1 MSQTPSLFE
10 VDDSSRPLADR
21 LRPRTLSE
29 VLGQNHVLGD
39 HSPIGRMVDAQR
51 LVSMVLWGP
60 PGCGKTTIARLLAQA
75 TNLAFEQLS
84 ATFSGVADL
93 RKVFQTAQH
102 RREIGQGTLLFVDE
116 IHRFNRAQQDSF
128 LPYVEDGTVVLIGA
142 TTENPSFELN
152 GALLS
157 RCQVFVL
164 RRLDDAALGALI
176 TRAEALIGHP
186 LPLSDAAREA
196 LVAMADGDGRYLLNM
211 IEQVQDLSAPVDP
224 AALAAAVQKRAPQYD
239 KAQEGH
245 YNLISAL
252 HKSMRGSDPD
262 AALYWLAR
270 MLDGGEDPLFIA
282 RRITRFATEDIGMA
296 DPNAVQQALAAWDV
310 YERLGSPEGELAIA
324 QAVIYLATA
333 PKSIGVYRGFTKA
346 RGCRET
352 HRITDASRA
361 HPQRPHPPDEG
372 PRLRQ
377 GLPIRPRHRHRV
389 LRRQLFPRRPG
400 PGDVLRTHHARVR
413 ENHQRTAPLL
423 GTIAQRPTQCGDA
436 TARRKMNSV
445 GMARRLPTTHPRW
458 FLARDP
464 RCQRGMLPP
473 PKATPT
479 HFRDVG
485 TAFALA

>member
-10 VDDSSRPLADR
+10 VDDASRPLADR
-21 LRPRTLSE
+21 LRPRTLHE
-29 VLGQNHVLGD
+29 VLGQDHVLGD
-39 HSPIGRMVDAQR
+39 QAPIGRMVDAQR

-84 ATFSGVADL
+84 ATFSGIADL
-93 RKVFQTAQH
+93 RKVFALAQR
-102 RREIGQGTLLFVDE
+102 RREVGQGTLLFVDE

-128 LPYVEDGTVVLIGA
+128 LPYVEDGTVVLVGA

-164 RRLDDAALGALI
+164 RRLDDAALGTLI
-176 TRAEALIGHP
+176 TRAEALIARP
-186 LPLSDAAREA
+186 LPLTAEAREA

-211 IEQVQDLSAPVDP
+211 IEQVHALPAPVDP
-224 AALAAAVQKRAPQYD
+224 TALAAAVQKRAPLYD
-239 KAQEGH
+239 KSQEGH

-270 MLDGGEDPLFIA
+270 MLDGGEDPFFIA

-296 DPNAVQQALAAWDV
+296 DPHAVQQALAAWDV

-346 RGCRET
+346 SAAARRTGSLMPPAHILNAPTRLMKDLGYGKDYQYDPDTDTGFSGANYFPDGLARET
-352 HRITDASRA
+352 FYEPTTLGYERTIR
-361 HPQRPHPPDEG
+361 E
-372 PRLRQ
+372 RLRYWEQ
-377 GLPIRPRHRHRV
+377 
-389 LRRQLFPRRPG
+389 LRNGQPG
-400 PGDVLRTHHARVR
+400 A
-413 ENHQRTAPLL
+413 
-423 GTIAQRPTQCGDA
+423 A
-436 TARRKMNSV
+436 T
-445 GMARRLPTTHPRW
+445 
-458 FLARDP
+458 
-464 RCQRGMLPP
+464 PP
-473 PKATPT
+473 PEEK
-479 HFRDVG
+479 
-485 TAFALA
+485 